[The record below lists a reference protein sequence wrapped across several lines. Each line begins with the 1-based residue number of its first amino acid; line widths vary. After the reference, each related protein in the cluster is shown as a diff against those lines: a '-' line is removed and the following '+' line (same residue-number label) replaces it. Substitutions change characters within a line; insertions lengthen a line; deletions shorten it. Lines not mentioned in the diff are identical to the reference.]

1 MQSCGGNIYSM
12 TKKMICSCL
21 RNFPSPESAN
31 VSLSGDSVKKTRD
44 KLNTK
49 YKLHWL

>member
-21 RNFPSPESAN
+21 RNFPSPESAHTD
-31 VSLSGDSVKKTRD
+31 LSGDLVQKTMN
-44 KLNTK
+44 KFSTK